1 MNDKQ
6 HYFRLGIFVV
16 ASLVILFCVLFILG
30 ARSLFEPSV
39 TFETYFDGSVAG
51 LELGAP
57 VEYRGVP
64 LGHVSAIAVS
74 SALYEADVPVDKR
87 KGYIVVRATLTGAR
101 TRIWRNELDAFVN
114 RGLRVQTQLAGITG
128 QQRLA
133 VDFLD
138 PQKHHPLPFDWKPD
152 YPYVPSAPS
161 LTSQIIADVQKV
173 FANLDKADI
182 QQLGQNLN
190 ALVVNLN
197 KKLDEVPVAQL
208 SAEAMAVLKDAR
220 ATIDRVDRVIAQSPI
235 DETVRNLSAASAPA
249 RRAARR
255 PRPQADRGRCLG
267 RHRAPAQDRRD
278 RGARPDREE
287 RRSNRPARRRPAGRE
302 PVRHPRGRP
311 GPARDCGQFAHAL
324 GDHQALSTRPARRRT
339 AAESPASEGGEMSAM
354 RLVAAA
360 CAAMTLGA
368 CSIGDPVPNRIT
380 YVVEPPLPAPAP
392 AAARRPETLRMGNV
406 RVAPAFAGSALVYR
420 MDDVQFTPDFYHAF
434 IAEPGPMLGG
444 RMAEWLDRAGPFK
457 TVTQPGGAVPAPYA
471 LEAMVTELYGDF
483 RPGQAPAAVMTV
495 QFALVDLTGATPTVV
510 LERFIGRRVD
520 IRQASPDALVRGY
533 GQALGEILAELASPD
548 RPGGPEIA
556 TRGARRFLDDVTGE
570 LRPPAATEEETALA
584 CGECRRMKPLCPA
597 LRAGSLLGQALT
609 TLSPTDQEVPL
620 PLAGEGALERGA
632 GAPLCG
638 DATAKAR
645 ADLDR
650 AGDDT
655 PSPLAGEGRVRVR
668 VPRRVRSEGAG

>member
-57 VEYRGVP
+57 VGYRGVP

-235 DETVRNLSAASAPA
+235 EETVRNLSAASARLDELLADPA
-249 RRAARR
+249 LRRTVGDASAVIARLR
-255 PRPQADRGRCLG
+255 KIAETGELDRIVKNVDRTVQRADALL
-267 RHRAPAQDRRD
+267 
-278 RGARPDREE
+278 
-287 RRSNRPARRRPAGRE
+287 GRE
-302 PVRHPRGRP
+302 PVRRSRGRP

-324 GDHQALSTRPARRRT
+324 RDHQALSTRPARRRT
-339 AAESPASEGGEMSAM
+339 AAESPASEGGEMRAM

-368 CSIGDPVPNRIT
+368 CSIGDPVPNRVT

-392 AAARRPETLRMGNV
+392 AAARRPEALRMGNV

-457 TVTQPGGAVPAPYA
+457 TVAQPGGAVPAPYA
-471 LEAMVTELYGDF
+471 LGSNGHRAVRGLSPGSSTGCSNDGAIRPGRSERPDTHSGAGTFHRPARRHPARLARRAGARLRSSARRDPHRAVDSD
-483 RPGQAPAAVMTV
+483 RPGQC
-495 QFALVDLTGATPTVV
+495 
-510 LERFIGRRVD
+510 EIGMRTAR
-520 IRQASPDALVRGY
+520 SC
-533 GQALGEILAELASPD
+533 S
-548 RPGGPEIA
+548 
-556 TRGARRFLDDVTGE
+556 TR
-570 LRPPAATEEETALA
+570 
-584 CGECRRMKPLCPA
+584 
-597 LRAGSLLGQALT
+597 
-609 TLSPTDQEVPL
+609 
-620 PLAGEGALERGA
+620 
-632 GAPLCG
+632 
-638 DATAKAR
+638 
-645 ADLDR
+645 
-650 AGDDT
+650 
-655 PSPLAGEGRVRVR
+655 
-668 VPRRVRSEGAG
+668 